1 MVHLDLLLLNLKKTK
16 TIQDKDSTMDT
27 VKLISEAVEEVEYIT
42 EEKENGG
49 KNYKIRGIFMQA
61 DIKNRNG
68 RVYPMEVLDEE
79 VRKYNKNFIQQN
91 RAFGELGHPDGPTV
105 NLERVSHMI
114 TSLKP
119 DGKNFIGEAKIMDTP
134 MGKIVK
140 NLMDEGA
147 KLGVSSR
154 GMGSLRQKGGAN
166 VVSDDFYLAT
176 AADIVADPSAPNAF
190 VEGIMEG
197 KEWVWNN
204 GSLVEAHVADLKKKF
219 DVKKH
224 QRQVNLEA
232 LEFAKFLEK
241 L

>member
-1 MVHLDLLLLNLKKTK
+1 
-16 TIQDKDSTMDT
+16 MDT

-42 EEKENGG
+42 EEKDGGG

-68 RVYPMEVLDEE
+68 RIYPMEVLDEE
-79 VRKYNKNFIQQN
+79 VKKYNEKFIQQN

-154 GMGSLRQKGGAN
+154 GMGSLKQRGGAN

-204 GSLVEAHVADLKKKF
+204 GALVEAHVADLKKKF
-219 DVKKH
+219 DVKKR

>member
-1 MVHLDLLLLNLKKTK
+1 
-16 TIQDKDSTMDT
+16 MDT

-42 EEKENGG
+42 EEKDDGG

-68 RVYPMEVLDEE
+68 RVYPMEVLEEE
-79 VRKYNKNFIQQN
+79 VKKYNKNFIEQK

-204 GSLVEAHVADLKKKF
+204 GALVEAHVADLKKKF

-232 LEFAKFLEK
+232 LEFARFLEK

>member
-1 MVHLDLLLLNLKKTK
+1 
-16 TIQDKDSTMDT
+16 MDT

-79 VRKYNKNFIQQN
+79 VRKYNKNFIKQN

-114 TSLKP
+114 TSLEP

-204 GSLVEAHVADLKKKF
+204 GALVEAHVADLKKKF

>member
-1 MVHLDLLLLNLKKTK
+1 
-16 TIQDKDSTMDT
+16 MDT

-42 EEKENGG
+42 EEKESGG

-154 GMGSLRQKGGAN
+154 GMGSLKQKGGAN

-204 GSLVEAHVADLKKKF
+204 GALVEAHVADLKKKF
-219 DVKKH
+219 DVKRH